1 MLLHNDY
8 FLSWVGIV
16 LHKYQEKNHQE
27 THKRPEPVT
36 EGEGKVLTFLTP
48 TVQMTHFRLVVFHND
63 EGSGDRGEMC
73 KCTRA
78 IERNDQ
84 KDHFG
89 CNVEDGLGK
98 EQLRTKAER
107 PVRKLGQQS

>member
-1 MLLHNDY
+1 M
-8 FLSWVGIV
+8 
-16 LHKYQEKNHQE
+16 
-27 THKRPEPVT
+27 
-36 EGEGKVLTFLTP
+36 
-48 TVQMTHFRLVVFHND
+48 
-63 EGSGDRGEMC
+63 
-73 KCTRA
+73 RA
-78 IERNDQ
+78 LERNDQ